1 VKASGKVIF
10 PPMIMKKAKALIFQN
25 KEEMTMELTYMQS
38 GDYLIPNLIANSE
51 PEEPLTKYG
60 LMRRNFLKEHR
71 RGTYSGMMLEGNLKE
86 HCLMIQKQA
95 EERMDLL
102 TDQMAKSQGVN
113 EALKAS
119 DQMKWVGLMNNI
131 RASAEEIVLSE
142 LIYS

>member
-1 VKASGKVIF
+1 
-10 PPMIMKKAKALIFQN
+10 MKKAKALIFQN
-25 KEEMTMELTYMQS
+25 KEEMIMELTYMQS
-38 GDYLIPNLIANSE
+38 GDYLIPNLTANRE

-71 RGTYSGMMLEGNLKE
+71 KGTYSGMMLEGNLKE

>member
-1 VKASGKVIF
+1 
-10 PPMIMKKAKALIFQN
+10 
-25 KEEMTMELTYMQS
+25 MQRRGLS
-38 GDYLIPNLIANSE
+38 DPNLIANSE

-102 TDQMAKSQGVN
+102 TSQMAKSR
-113 EALKAS
+113 E
-119 DQMKWVGLMNNI
+119 
-131 RASAEEIVLSE
+131 
-142 LIYS
+142 

>member
-1 VKASGKVIF
+1 
-10 PPMIMKKAKALIFQN
+10 
-25 KEEMTMELTYMQS
+25 MELTYMPS

-51 PEEPLTKYG
+51 PEELLTKYG

-86 HCLMIQKQA
+86 HCLMIHKQA